1 MELLVFEHIYSN
13 YRNGFLE
20 DCSITLIDKTDGTDP
35 TRREEYWRR
44 VLKTVTPYG
53 FSTIDWLFLLSKFLN
68 SCKIL
73 CIFRGKGVYI
83 VKYILLTYFII
94 SIYYLCL

>member
-35 TRREEYWRR
+35 TRREEY
-44 VLKTVTPYG
+44 
-53 FSTIDWLFLLSKFLN
+53 
-68 SCKIL
+68 
-73 CIFRGKGVYI
+73 
-83 VKYILLTYFII
+83 
-94 SIYYLCL
+94 